1 MSQDKQSKQVPDC
14 SGPMSPTK
22 AQKSPRMPKCSRCR
36 NHGYVSPLKGHKRF
50 CNWRDCQCPKCKLIA
65 ERQRVMAAQV
75 ALRRQQAQEEELGI
89 CSPVSLSGSEMMVKN
104 EVGADCLFSVEGRS
118 PTPTSHPTSAVT
130 GTRSAS
136 SPSPSAAARAHT
148 EGPSDLLLETPYY
161 NFYQPSR
168 YPTYYGNLYN
178 YSQYQVDDDNIR
190 KTGPLREMPHGDGRL
205 PSHSVSSQY
214 RMHSYYPAA
223 TYLTQGLGST
233 SCVPPFFS
241 LDDNNNSCSETM
253 AASFSPSSISAGHD
267 STMVCRSIS
276 SLVNGDAKAECEASS
291 QAAGF
296 TVDAI
301 EGGATK

>member
-14 SGPMSPTK
+14 SGPMSPK
-22 AQKSPRMPKCSRCR
+22 AKKSPRMPKCSRCR

-75 ALRRQQAQEEELGI
+75 TQFRRPLARLAAAENKTKAAMLKQPATHFTLHPLGLI
-89 CSPVSLSGSEMMVKN
+89 VI
-104 EVGADCLFSVEGRS
+104 CLFLC
-118 PTPTSHPTSAVT
+118 P

-178 YSQYQVDDDNIR
+178 YPQYQQ
-190 KTGPLREMPHGDGRL
+190 MPHGDGRL
-205 PSHSVSSQY
+205 PSHNVSSQY

-233 SCVPPFFS
+233 TCVPPFFS
-241 LDDNNNSCSETM
+241 LDDSNNSCSETM
-253 AASFSPSSISAGHD
+253 AASFSPGSISAGHD
-267 STMVCRSIS
+267 STMICRSIS
-276 SLVNGDAKAECEASS
+276 SLVNVDAKAECEASS
-291 QAAGF
+291 QADGF
-296 TVDAI
+296 TVDSI